1 MTPNFPM
8 AITVI
13 DENGD
18 LTVEVIEYDDELKSG
33 TGNRSVKRTQQF
45 RVSKEVLSKNSTV
58 LAVMFVPSRWRESQT
73 ELVKLEEDSV
83 ASMDIWL
90 RILHGT
96 DLDHYVP
103 LEEMWR
109 LVAACDKYHF
119 NLNLLKP
126 WFVDWY
132 KKQDMDQY
140 YRNWFKDHRRMVPLN
155 PRSLLYPCYIFDH
168 ANGFKRATCFLSYN
182 YVGHITEYNPT
193 AHRDLRLPSRIIR
206 KISYLCL
213 VLVANLAYQ
222 NSSMR
227 QRDVFEP

>member
-1 MTPNFPM
+1 M

-33 TGNRSVKRTQQF
+33 NGERSVKRTQQF
-45 RVSKEVLSKNSTV
+45 RVSKEILTNNSTV
-58 LAVMFVPSRWRESQT
+58 LAVMLLPSHWRESQM

-119 NLNLLKP
+119 NISLLKP
-126 WFVDWY
+126 WFADWY
-132 KKQDMDQY
+132 KKYDIDQY
-140 YRNWFKDHRRMVPLN
+140 YKNWAFKDDHSIIRLN

-168 ANGFKRATCFLSYN
+168 AKGFKRATRFLSYHSA
-182 YVGHITEYNPT
+182 GHITEYNPT
-193 AHRDLRLPSRIIR
+193 THLDLRLPSRIIR
-206 KISYLCL
+206 KMSYLSL

-222 NSSMR
+222 NSSMQ
-227 QRDVFEP
+227 QRDVSEP

>member
-1 MTPNFPM
+1 M
-8 AITVI
+8 AVTVI

-18 LTVEVIEYDDELKSG
+18 LTVEVIEYDDELEN
-33 TGNRSVKRTQQF
+33 GNGDRPVKRTQQF
-45 RVSKEVLSKNSTV
+45 RVSKAVLSKNSTV
-58 LAVMFVPSRWRESQT
+58 FVAMFVPSHWRESQV
-73 ELVKLEEDSV
+73 ESVKIEEDSV
-83 ASMDIWL
+83 ASMNIWL

-96 DLDHYVP
+96 DPDHCVP

-126 WFVDWY
+126 WFAEWY
-132 KKQDMDQY
+132 KKYDRNQC
-140 YRNWFKDHRRMVPLN
+140 YRNWAFNDDRCHRIDRLN

-168 ANGFKRATCFLSYN
+168 ADGFMEATSFLCYN
-182 YVGHITEYNPT
+182 SVGHITEYNPT
-193 AHRDLRLPSRIIR
+193 AHLDLRLPSRVIR
-206 KISYLCL
+206 KMFYSSLALI
-213 VLVANLAYQ
+213 ANLAYQ